1 MATKA
6 ALAAALLMALVAL
19 ATATTFTT
27 SFDEEA
33 SDNYQQCRQQ
43 VQGRRFNSCQR
54 FLQQRST
61 PYSNED
67 EDEEVLDSYQPSSSL
82 QACCRELKQM
92 DRQQCGCEAIRQ
104 AVKQAQQSTRRYQT
118 GQSEQVY
125 QQARALPRRCGLRE
139 QQCRFRLLFV

>member
-6 ALAAALLMALVAL
+6 ALAAALLVALVAL
-19 ATATTFTT
+19 ASATTTTTVTTTT
-27 SFDEEA
+27 SYDEEGGE
-33 SDNYQQCRQQ
+33 NHHQCRQQ
-43 VQGRRFNSCQR
+43 VQGRRFHSCQR
-54 FLQQRST
+54 FLRQR
-61 PYSNED
+61 NEF
-67 EDEEVLDSYQPSSSL
+67 EGEEALDSYQPAL
-82 QACCRELKQM
+82 QACCQELKQM

-104 AVKQAQQSTRRYQT
+104 AVRQAQQSTRRYQT

>member
-6 ALAAALLMALVAL
+6 ALAAALLRR
-19 ATATTFTT
+19 
-27 SFDEEA
+27 E
-33 SDNYQQCRQQ
+33 NYQQCRQQ
-43 VQGRRFNSCQR
+43 VQGRRFHSYQR

-61 PYSNED
+61 N

-82 QACCRELKQM
+82 QACCQELKQM
-92 DRQQCGCEAIRQ
+92 DSQQCGWEAIRQ

-125 QQARALPRRCGLRE
+125 EQARALPRDAASASNNATSASSWFEEIDTVNYPC
-139 QQCRFRLLFV
+139 LFPFQIKVMQG